1 MIGVNLHKNPRNRQ
15 EMAQFFGSYNQGL
28 VFWYSKRHTHTAGGN
43 IFPVASAIV
52 RHDTPYYL
60 ERVAPPICD
69 PFDFPHKFNTLP
81 RRRRVADFRTFDVTH
96 LNARPNP
103 GFVRPAVKRK
113 KQGISGCERRDYWRH
128 WPSAAA
134 LRPAARQ
141 WENRRLLVVPQGSGP
156 RSCSTVT
163 RSSGLRP
170 ELQPT
175 CFIVSKT
182 QENVTNSASHGAELT
197 KLNTKITGADVTSAT
212 GALRCQTPNSKDT

>member
-1 MIGVNLHKNPRNRQ
+1 MIGVNLHKIPENRQ

-28 VFWYSKRHTHTAGGN
+28 VFWYTKRHTHTAGGN

-52 RHDTPYYL
+52 RHDNPYYL
-60 ERVAPPICD
+60 ERVAPPICN
-69 PFDFPHKFNTLP
+69 PFDFSHKFNVLSH
-81 RRRRVADFRTFDVTH
+81 RRRVAEFRTFDRAL
-96 LNARPNP
+96 LNTRPNP

-113 KQGISGCERRDYWRH
+113 KQGILGCERRNYWRH
-128 WPSAAA
+128 WPYAAV

-141 WENRRLLVVPQGSGP
+141 RENKRLLAVPQGSGP
-156 RSCSTVT
+156 RSCSTET

-182 QENVTNSASHGAELT
+182 QENVTNPASHDTELT
-197 KLNTKITGADVTSAT
+197 KLNTLVTGADVTSAT